1 MADAANVHIVRQH
14 LEARQGEAGTSL
26 EVDNHNVDRLLLEW
40 LLHDGMP
47 LTIVESG
54 AFLEFVRALKPDWTP
69 PSRYL
74 LSHRMMLDVYQGV
87 ITAVVERVE
96 TQPFVA
102 MSVDGWSKDM
112 GSAHCLAWCAAWWG
126 QAYLV
131 DCINTE
137 ANSEGKVCALVTDT
151 PSTHKA
157 LWRLVE
163 EKYPKVL
170 GVPCQMHVQD
180 LYLKDLLTLELVIK
194 HCEVVRDI
202 IKYYTLSSCLAQ
214 QLEVFQNLHNI
225 RKGLELS
232 GGVRMHSCSS
242 MLSSLQVNKPA
253 LCSAVTDAS
262 FLRPGLTAAQ
272 QQRAGSIRA
281 IVLSPNF
288 WAENQVLV
296 HTMRPVVHLQI
307 DLQSDN
313 ANIAD
318 AYYAHQLGPTASTPF
333 QPPPGPAATT
343 PSQPGSQPVPVPSVV
358 LSGPPGPLAAALS
371 ATMPPQVLAR
381 FLAYLA
387 NQQAIVDGSGGSST
401 TGVVGQQSGGNNPT
415 GLAGEQPGGSSTT
428 TVVGQQPGG
437 SSTTGLAGQQPGGS
451 STTTV
456 VGQQPGGSS
465 TTGLAGQQPGG
476 SNTTGLAGQ
485 PSSRSFAVTALQ
497 MYNKRLQYGASAA
510 QYLAA
515 LLDPRYR
522 RLSQHVTREQCKL
535 AEQLLIK
542 LATEDGSEG
551 DRPAAEAL
559 SQPAIWQQ
567 PDVVLFSH
575 TSLSAVYFAPQLT
588 SDPVSWWR
596 QHGDFAPKLQ
606 TVAQR
611 VLCIPATAAANERV
625 FSAFS
630 HVWSDK
636 RASLI
641 LGRMWVMAYIYFN
654 KRVLER
660 KPKTLS
666 DADWEEY
673 ERWMRKTPQDQD
685 QN

>member
-1 MADAANVHIVRQH
+1 MELGSPRATQ
-14 LEARQGEAGTSL
+14 
-26 EVDNHNVDRLLLEW
+26 RLQMQTLL
-40 LLHDGMP
+40 
-47 LTIVESG
+47 
-54 AFLEFVRALKPDWTP
+54 R
-69 PSRYL
+69 R
-74 LSHRMMLDVYQGV
+74 
-87 ITAVVERVE
+87 
-96 TQPFVA
+96 
-102 MSVDGWSKDM
+102 
-112 GSAHCLAWCAAWWG
+112 
-126 QAYLV
+126 
-131 DCINTE
+131 
-137 ANSEGKVCALVTDT
+137 
-151 PSTHKA
+151 
-157 LWRLVE
+157 
-163 EKYPKVL
+163 
-170 GVPCQMHVQD
+170 
-180 LYLKDLLTLELVIK
+180 
-194 HCEVVRDI
+194 
-202 IKYYTLSSCLAQ
+202 
-214 QLEVFQNLHNI
+214 
-225 RKGLELS
+225 
-232 GGVRMHSCSS
+232 SS
-242 MLSSLQVNKPA
+242 MATADVQQIPG
-253 LCSAVTDAS
+253 VTGP
-262 FLRPGLTAAQ
+262 LRKRSRTDQP
-272 QQRAGSIRA
+272 SI
-281 IVLSPNF
+281 
-288 WAENQVLV
+288 
-296 HTMRPVVHLQI
+296 
-307 DLQSDN
+307 
-313 ANIAD
+313 
-318 AYYAHQLGPTASTPF
+318 STP
-333 QPPPGPAATT
+333 
-343 PSQPGSQPVPVPSVV
+343 
-358 LSGPPGPLAAALS
+358 
-371 ATMPPQVLAR
+371 
-381 FLAYLA
+381 AYLA

-401 TGVVGQQSGGNNPT
+401 TGVVGQQSGGSNPT

-476 SNTTGLAGQ
+476 SSTTTVVGQQPGGSSTTGLAGQQPGGSSTTTVVGQQPGGSSTTGLAGQQPGGSSTTTVVGQQPGGSSTTGLAGQQPGGSSTTTVVGQQPGGSSTTGLAGQ

-559 SQPAIWQQ
+559 SQLAIWQQ

-625 FSAFS
+625 
-630 HVWSDK
+630 
-636 RASLI
+636 
-641 LGRMWVMAYIYFN
+641 
-654 KRVLER
+654 LER

-673 ERWMRKTPQDQD
+673 ERWMRKTRQDQD